1 MITPLTKPQPL
12 RVLMV
17 EDDKIDQMAFRRMVD
32 QMGLP
37 YDCQL
42 ADSLREANDA
52 LAVRRFDI
60 ILSDYQL
67 GDGTGLDVIEA
78 AADTPVILVT
88 GAGAEEIAVEAMKA
102 GAYDYLVK
110 DHDRKYLILLPVQI
124 ENAIRRHRAEQES
137 QQLLSERIRREVLE
151 QFITSASHDLRTPL
165 SALSTSIYLL
175 ERYTDLLATLVR
187 DPDARCEQVLE
198 QVDRIRQRS
207 IDLKVLEGHL
217 ERLIL
222 DMLEMLRIDSLDTLA
237 NTTVDLN
244 QVVTDVVNGHLA
256 RARAARVHLTTTL
269 ATEPLLF
276 VTSVTEFMTAL
287 SNLIANAIQYTPL
300 DGSVTVE
307 TSGTEDTVRVT
318 VRDTGIGISDDEIQ
332 HIFERF
338 YRVDK
343 SRSASEGSSGLGLS
357 IVKRVMELNH
367 GRIHVESAVGQG
379 SAFTLEMPR
388 VKV

>member
-32 QMGLP
+32 QLGLP

-42 ADSLREANDA
+42 AASLREANDA
-52 LAVRRFDI
+52 LAARRFDI

-124 ENAIRRHRAEQES
+124 ENAIRRFRAEQES

-237 NTTVDLN
+237 NTTTDLN
-244 QVVTDVVNGHLA
+244 QVVTDVVNGYLA

-276 VTSVTEFMTAL
+276 VTSVTEFMTAV

-318 VRDTGIGISDDEIQ
+318 VRDSGIGISDDEIQ

-388 VKV
+388 VRE